1 MINKT
6 NMDIQLKKKHPFIRY
21 KYYILAGV
29 GFTAFLIYLLIMSV
43 GPRRLRYDADKL
55 EIADVRQ
62 DKFLEYLD
70 VEGVV
75 QPKLTIKL
83 NSFESGSVERIVADD
98 GSLLKAGDTILVLS
112 NPELIR
118 TIEDERDEL
127 SKQQVSYR
135 EKQIQMERKSSELKR
150 QSLETSYKLDR
161 LSKENTLNKEE
172 FNIGIKSKAQYEVAV
187 DEFAF
192 NKENTRLILEEL
204 KHDSLLNL
212 VQTDLMRNDLSRGEK
227 RFERSRERL
236 DNLIVRAPV
245 DGQLSFINVIPG
257 ERVSAGANIG
267 ELKVVDQ
274 IKISTKVSEYYIDR
288 IVVGLP
294 ATITYQGEKYP
305 LKITKINPEIRDRQ
319 FEVDLVFSERL
330 LDNVRIGKSYR
341 VQIEL
346 EQPEDALV
354 IPKGNFFQTTGGQW
368 IFKVNESGD
377 RARKTSISIGRQ
389 NPRQYEVLEGL
400 KSGDKIIV
408 TGYDNFGDA
417 EEIVLN

>member
-1 MINKT
+1 
-6 NMDIQLKKKHPFIRY
+6 MDIQLKKKHPVIRY

-29 GFTAFLIYLLIMSV
+29 VFTSFLIYLLIMSA
-43 GPRRLRYDADKL
+43 GPSRLRYDADKL
-55 EIADVRQ
+55 EIVEVTR

-83 NSFESGSVERIVADD
+83 NSFEAGSVARIVAED

-118 TIEDERDEL
+118 TIGDEYDDL
-127 SKQQVSYR
+127 SKQQVTYR

-150 QSLETSYKLDR
+150 QSLEIIHKLDR
-161 LSKENTLNKEE
+161 LSKENTLNQEE
-172 FNIGIKSKAQYEVAV
+172 YNIGIKSKAQYEVAV
-187 DEFAF
+187 DEYTF
-192 NKENTRLILEEL
+192 NRENTRLILEEM

-212 VQTDLMRNDLSRGEK
+212 IQTDLMRTDMNREEK

-236 DNLIVRAPV
+236 EKLIVRAPV
-245 DGQLSFINVIPG
+245 AGQLSFVNVIPG
-257 ERVSAGANIG
+257 DRVNAGTNIG

-274 IKISTKVSEYYIDR
+274 IKISTKVSEYYIER

-319 FEVDLVFSERL
+319 FEVDLVFSDRL
-330 LDNVRIGKSYR
+330 LDNIRIGKSYR

-354 IPKGNFFQTTGGQW
+354 IPKGNFFQATGGQW

-377 RARKTSISIGRQ
+377 RAKRAPIAIGRQ

-400 KSGDKIIV
+400 NSGDRIIV
-408 TGYDNFGDA
+408 SGYDNFGEV
-417 EEIVLN
+417 EEIVLK

>member
-1 MINKT
+1 
-6 NMDIQLKKKHPFIRY
+6 MDIQLKKKHPLVKY

-29 GFTAFLIYLLIMSV
+29 AFMAFLIYLMIISA

-55 EIADVRQ
+55 EIAEVKQ

-70 VEGVV
+70 VEGIT
-75 QPKLTIKL
+75 QPKMTIKL
-83 NSFESGSVERIVADD
+83 YSLEAGSVERIVAED
-98 GSLLKAGDTILVLS
+98 GSLLKTGDTILVLI
-112 NPELIR
+112 NPDLIR
-118 TIEDERDEL
+118 TIGDERDEL
-127 SKQQVSYR
+127 SKQQVGYR

-150 QSLETSYKLDR
+150 QSLEISYKLNR
-161 LSKENTLNKEE
+161 LSKENVLNREE
-172 FNIGIKSKAQYEVAV
+172 YNIGIKSKAQYELATE
-187 DEFAF
+187 EFVF
-192 NKENTRLILEEL
+192 NQENTRLILEEL
-204 KHDSLLNL
+204 KHDSLLNSIE
-212 VQTDLMRNDLSRGEK
+212 TDLMRSDFSREEK

-245 DGQLSFINVIPG
+245 DGQLSFVNVIPG
-257 ERVSAGANIG
+257 ERIGVGSSIG

-274 IKISTKVSEYYIDR
+274 IKINTKVSEYYIDR

-294 ATITYQGEKYP
+294 ATITYQNEKYP

-319 FEVDLVFSERL
+319 FEVDLVFSDHRP
-330 LDNVRIGKSYR
+330 DNIRIGKSFR

-368 IFKVNESGD
+368 IFKLNESGD
-377 RARKTSISIGRQ
+377 RAKKTPLSIGRQ

-400 KSGDKIIV
+400 TIGDRIIV

-417 EEIVLN
+417 EEIILK

>member
-1 MINKT
+1 
-6 NMDIQLKKKHPFIRY
+6 MDIQLKKKHPVVRY

-29 GFTAFLIYLLIMSV
+29 AFVAFLIYLMIISA
-43 GPRRLRYDADKL
+43 GPRRLYYEADKL
-55 EIADVRQ
+55 EIAEVKQ

-70 VEGVV
+70 VEGII

-83 NSFESGSVERIVADD
+83 NSLESGSVERIVAED
-98 GSLLKAGDTILVLS
+98 GSLLKAGDTILVLT

-150 QSLETSYKLDR
+150 QSLETTYKLDR
-161 LSKENTLNKEE
+161 LSKENVLNREE
-172 FNIGIKSKAQYEVAV
+172 YNIGIKSKAQYEVAA
-187 DEFAF
+187 DEFVF
-192 NKENTRLILEEL
+192 NQENTRLILNEL

-212 VQTDLMRNDLSRGEK
+212 IQTDLMHNDLNREEK

-236 DNLIVRAPV
+236 DNLIVRAPIA
-245 DGQLSFINVIPG
+245 GQLSFVSVIPG
-257 ERVSAGANIG
+257 ERVSAGTNIG
-267 ELKVVDQ
+267 ELKVIDQ
-274 IKISTKVSEYYIDR
+274 IKINTKVSEYYIDR

-294 ATITYQGEKYP
+294 ATITSQGEKYP

-319 FEVDLVFSERL
+319 FEVDLVFSNHAP
-330 LDNVRIGKSYR
+330 DNVRIGKSFR

-354 IPKGNFFQTTGGQW
+354 IPRGSFFQTTGGQW
-368 IFKVNESGD
+368 IFKLNESGNI
-377 RARKTSISIGRQ
+377 AKKITISIGRQ
-389 NPRQYEVLEGL
+389 NPRQYEVLNGL
-400 KSGDKIIV
+400 NPGDRIII
-408 TGYDNFGDA
+408 TGYDNFGEA
-417 EEIVLN
+417 EEIILK

>member
-1 MINKT
+1 
-6 NMDIQLKKKHPFIRY
+6 MDIQLKKKHPIIRY

-29 GFTAFLIYLLIMSV
+29 MFTAFLIYLLIMSA

-55 EIADVRQ
+55 EIAEVKQ

-70 VEGVV
+70 VEGIV

-83 NSFESGSVERIVADD
+83 NSFEAGSVERIVADD

-127 SKQQVSYR
+127 SKQQVSYK

-204 KHDSLLNL
+204 RHDSLLNL
-212 VQTDLMRNDLSRGEK
+212 VQTDLMHNDLSRGEK

-257 ERVSAGANIG
+257 ERVNAGANIG
-267 ELKVVDQ
+267 ELKVIDQ

-319 FEVDLVFSERL
+319 FEVDLVFNGRL
-330 LDNVRIGKSYR
+330 LDNARIGKSYR

-377 RARKTSISIGRQ
+377 RAKKTPVAIGRQ

-400 KSGDKIIV
+400 KPGDRIIV

-417 EEIVLN
+417 EEIILK